1 MKFAQWVFRFA
12 GIYGIL
18 VIAPH
23 YFMEQQI
30 GLDFPPP
37 ISHPEYFYGFVG
49 VTLAWQI
56 LFLVLSTDPVRYR
69 IMMLPSILE
78 KLSYVVAVG
87 WLFALE
93 RVGALVF
100 NFAMLDLLLA
110 VLFVVSYLK
119 TSPASESST

>member
-1 MKFAQWVFRFA
+1 
-12 GIYGIL
+12 
-18 VIAPH
+18 
-23 YFMEQQI
+23 MEQQI

-100 NFAMLDLLLA
+100 NFAVLNLLLA

-119 TSPASESST
+119 TCPASESST